1 MAPTRRIPRRLW
13 HRLATAAALALMLA
27 ALLGL
32 RAQLASAGDPVRALA
47 ADARRGADDAG
58 GQVEIEDFAY
68 RPRTLTVAPGTRV
81 VFANRDEVAHT
92 VTRKGG
98 FNSGRIRPGRSFAVR
113 FNHTGTFRFHCT
125 IHPFMRGKVVVR

>member
-1 MAPTRRIPRRLW
+1 MATARHSLRSAWRW
-13 HRLATAAALALMLA
+13 LAIAAALASMLA
-27 ALLGL
+27 ALLGV
-32 RAQLASAGDPVRALA
+32 RAELASAGGA
-47 ADARRGADDAG
+47 ARPSAAAGEDRRGE

-68 RPRTLTVAPGTRV
+68 KPKTLTVAPGTRV

-98 FNSGRIRPGRSFAVR
+98 FDSGRIKPGRAFAFR
-113 FNHTGTFRFHCT
+113 FKHAGTFRFHCK